1 MERSVPPIYLS
12 YLICATPRTGSNFLC
27 ELLRAIRV
35 AGRPDD
41 YFWNPPF
48 WRQRWGVTGFPPYFE
63 RILREGTTR
72 NGVFGVKMM
81 WDYLDTLLPQLATL
95 SGLTDVNPP
104 EIFATAFPNP
114 RYLRLIRRDKV
125 RQGISFY
132 RALETDLWRST
143 DSNKVGAAEPA
154 FDFSAIDRLVQL
166 SVREDQA
173 WHEYFQRYGMR
184 PFTIAYEDLAAAPED
199 VVLSILE
206 HLGIPLPDGLPPL
219 RWAHQKQADGLTEAW
234 VQQYLALKEGDPT

>member
-1 MERSVPPIYLS
+1 MRPMHLS

-27 ELLRAIRV
+27 ELLRGTGV

-48 WRQRWGVTGFPPYFE
+48 WRQRWGVAGFPLYVE
-63 RILREGTTR
+63 RIRREGTTR

-95 SGLTDVNPP
+95 SGLTDEPP
-104 EIFATAFPNP
+104 PTVLAATFPNL
-114 RYLRLIRRDKV
+114 RYLRLTRRDKV

-132 RALETDLWRST
+132 RALETDVWRST
-143 DSNKVGAAEPA
+143 DRDKIDATEPA
-154 FDFSAIDRLVQL
+154 FDVAAIDRLVQL
-166 SVREDQA
+166 SIQEDQA
-173 WHEYFQRYGMR
+173 WHEYFQRYGIR

-199 VVLSILE
+199 VVLLILE
-206 HLGIPLPDGLPPL
+206 HLGIQLPDGLPPL
-219 RWAHQKQADGLTEAW
+219 HWAHQKQADGLTEAW
-234 VQQYLALKEGDPT
+234 IQQYLALKENDS

>member
-1 MERSVPPIYLS
+1 MRPMHLS

-27 ELLRAIRV
+27 ELLRTTGV

-48 WRQRWGVTGFPPYFE
+48 WQQQWGVTGFPAYFT

-81 WDYLDTLLPQLATL
+81 WDYLDTLLPQLAAL
-95 SGLTDVNPP
+95 SGLTDAPPP
-104 EIFATAFPNP
+104 EVLAAAFPNL
-114 RYLRLIRRDKV
+114 RYLRLTRRDKV

-132 RALETDLWRST
+132 RALETDVWRST
-143 DSNKVGAAEPA
+143 DRDKIDATEPA
-154 FDFSAIDRLVQL
+154 FDVAAIDRLVQL
-166 SVREDQA
+166 SIQADQT
-173 WHEYFQRYGMR
+173 WHEYFQRYGIR
-184 PFTIAYEDLAAAPED
+184 PFTIVYEDLAAAPED
-199 VVLSILE
+199 VVLLILE

-219 RWAHQKQADGLTEAW
+219 HWAHQKQADGLTEAW
-234 VQQYLALKEGDPT
+234 IQQYLALKENDG